1 MKHPTG
7 LFILLMSLAAFSV
20 EGEYLFNSRFELGS
34 SGYAIQRYL
43 SPEVNSTLEFFPLQ
57 VIPEQELGGRPVLHI
72 AMQWE
77 NISKQITKSKNKL
90 TKQPKWHRHKNMPP

>member
-34 SGYAIQRYL
+34 CGYAFQRYL
-43 SPEVNSTLEFFPLQ
+43 SPEENSALEFSRCRRFRSRNW
-57 VIPEQELGGRPVLHI
+57 EEGRFYIFGSSP
-72 AMQWE
+72 
-77 NISKQITKSKNKL
+77 
-90 TKQPKWHRHKNMPP
+90 